1 MTRRGQFIFFL
12 PAFLLF
18 LVFVLLPSAQTLIDS
33 FYAHEGLNRRFVGA
47 LYYRYAV
54 TDPKFHQSLGHNLIY
69 MLWTLLFEV
78 AVGLALAV
86 SLEKNTR
93 FNNFLRVA
101 FFSPAV
107 LSMVVVGLMFGF
119 LCKDGVGVL
128 PGLLNES
135 RALMTIS
142 VISGWASA
150 GFFMVVFLAGLANIP
165 EDVLE
170 AALLDGASAWQTFW
184 RIKFPLLREVML
196 VALLICFTGAFKAFD
211 LFWVLL
217 PNQDH
222 TSIVSTLLVKEVI
235 KFDNRGYGSA
245 LAVILTALVLLT
257 VTVIIS
263 AKNLWRRGERNRLIL
278 PIKPEA

>member
-107 LSMVVVGLMFGF
+107 LSKLQQMPADRLPELHRAILNARSLQELGL
-119 LCKDGVGVL
+119 
-128 PGLLNES
+128 
-135 RALMTIS
+135 
-142 VISGWASA
+142 
-150 GFFMVVFLAGLANIP
+150 
-165 EDVLE
+165 ED
-170 AALLDGASAWQTFW
+170 
-184 RIKFPLLREVML
+184 
-196 VALLICFTGAFKAFD
+196 
-211 LFWVLL
+211 
-217 PNQDH
+217 
-222 TSIVSTLLVKEVI
+222 
-235 KFDNRGYGSA
+235 
-245 LAVILTALVLLT
+245 
-257 VTVIIS
+257 
-263 AKNLWRRGERNRLIL
+263 
-278 PIKPEA
+278 